1 MDSTKRLAF
10 RLENLQVLALG
21 YPFEVNLEK
30 SLSVDPGLE
39 YLETIDSTNLELS
52 RRLQAESHPDLFAL
66 VAAEQT
72 AGRGRLDRSWV
83 SEPGTSISLSILL
96 KPTSQIEIGLI
107 PLFVGS
113 QVARALSDSIGTQAR
128 VKWPNDVL
136 VAGKKISGVLSELSQ
151 REVVVGIGIN
161 LKKQRAAP
169 DTSCAVSDFADRG
182 FDEVLAAVLRSL
194 RTGWQRWL
202 DGGNEFALSQIRTAS
217 LTLGQQV
224 RAILPNGEVLEG
236 EAVAIEDDGRLR
248 ISGDQSHLVSAAD
261 VWHLRN

>member
-10 RLENLQVLALG
+10 RLENLQVFALG

-30 SLSVDPGLE
+30 SLSVDPRLE
-39 YLETIDSTNLELS
+39 YLATIDSTNLELA
-52 RRLQAESHPDLFAL
+52 RRLEAESKPDLFAI

-83 SEPGTSISLSILL
+83 SEPNTSISLSVLL
-96 KPTSQIEIGLI
+96 RPEPHIERGLI

-113 QVARALSDSIGTQAR
+113 QVAKALSELTGAHAG

-136 VAGKKISGVLSELSQ
+136 IAERKISGVLAELS
-151 REVVVGIGIN
+151 EHGVIAGVGIN
-161 LKKQRAAP
+161 LQRQQAAP
-169 DTSCAVSDFADRG
+169 ETSCAISDFADKS
-182 FDEVLAAVLRSL
+182 FDEVLAAVLSSL
-194 RTGWQRWL
+194 RSGWQGWL
-202 DGGNEFALSQIRTAS
+202 EAGNLSALSEIRKWSVTVGS
-217 LTLGQQV
+217 QV
-224 RAILPNGEVLEG
+224 RATLPSGEVLEG
-236 EAVAIEDDGRLR
+236 KALAIEDDGRLR